1 MNVQVQKNTNKTIK
15 RFSRG
20 RNKKD
25 RILLIRSI
33 LFLFPACLLLITFF
47 IGPVLL
53 TFYFAFTN
61 MSLTGTTAQAIEFVG
76 FKNFMYMFSD
86 TNFRISVIKTII
98 FLIFSAVIGQ
108 QVLGFILA
116 ILMKERNRT
125 FRRIIGTIVLAG
137 WVTPEIVVA
146 FAFFAFLNEKG
157 TLNTMLEWIGVK
169 PIAWLFTF
177 PMVSVIIANI
187 WHGTAFS
194 MLVFQSALDNVPK
207 SVEEAAIIDGATR
220 WQRLWKITIPMI
232 KGQIATNMVLVT
244 LQTLGVFTL
253 IYALTGGG
261 PGTATQ
267 TLPIYMYNQAFV
279 NYQLGY
285 GTAISLAMLL
295 IGIIA
300 SLLYIRLLKVKV

>member
-1 MNVQVQKNTNKTIK
+1 MDAEMRKNIHRNIRHFSYVQNK
-15 RFSRG
+15 RDHRL
-20 RNKKD
+20 
-25 RILLIRSI
+25 ILRSI
-33 LFLFPACLLLITFF
+33 LFLFPACSLLVIFF
-47 IGPVLL
+47 IGPILL

-61 MSLTGTTAQAIEFVG
+61 MSLTGMTAQAIEFVG

-86 TNFRISVIKTII
+86 PNFRVSVIKTII
-98 FLIFSAVIGQ
+98 FLVFSAVIGQ

-116 ILMKERNRT
+116 LLMKERNRT
-125 FRRIIGTIVLAG
+125 FRRVIGATVLAG

-146 FAFFAFLNEKG
+146 FAFFAFLNEHG
-157 TLNTMLEWIGVK
+157 TLNTMLQWIGIK

-207 SVEEAAIIDGATR
+207 SLEEAAIIDGATG
-220 WQRLWKITIPMI
+220 WQRLWKIIIPVI
-232 KGQIATNMVLVT
+232 KGQIVTNMILVT

-261 PGTATQ
+261 PGMATQ